1 MKRRSVGGKC
11 GSTRTAYEPRRLT
24 LRQVTMFIKIFIT
37 EACGV
42 LPCETNESV
51 PRFHISGSLAVAK
64 PALRVGQVPFQ
75 VPDKALGQRAL
86 KQLEPLRVGQLST
99 AAEYTRVGKIAL
111 KENEHAKAWCVGL
124 KRVDDV
130 VDVLKPMRVD
140 GISSSQQPLKCG
152 PVIIRTSAQNREYRL
167 KRFINVRKDL
177 EQLFLFGEF
186 SLRRHSIKCSKKLI
200 YRIEDG
206 TLKDGQRGH
215 SGRWVFVI
223 CLGYWRG

>member
-51 PRFHISGSLAVAK
+51 PRFHISGSLAVA
-64 PALRVGQVPFQ
+64 
-75 VPDKALGQRAL
+75 